1 MQVKKIS
8 IICVEK
14 EDDEHVVLDM
24 PAIAM
29 QPDWKYEKQFG
40 DDECDLPPSDED
52 EEFEDLKVHA
62 GHFESI
68 IMQNSLNS
76 FPNIIFAFLAG

>member
-1 MQVKKIS
+1 
-8 IICVEK
+8 
-14 EDDEHVVLDM
+14 M

-52 EEFEDLKVHA
+52 EEFEDLKVDR
-62 GHFESI
+62 GHFGSI
-68 IMQNSLNS
+68 IMQI
-76 FPNIIFAFLAG
+76 P

>member
-1 MQVKKIS
+1 MQVKNIS

-52 EEFEDLKVHA
+52 EEFEDLEVHA
-62 GHFESI
+62 GHFGSI
-68 IMQNSLNS
+68 IMQI
-76 FPNIIFAFLAG
+76 P